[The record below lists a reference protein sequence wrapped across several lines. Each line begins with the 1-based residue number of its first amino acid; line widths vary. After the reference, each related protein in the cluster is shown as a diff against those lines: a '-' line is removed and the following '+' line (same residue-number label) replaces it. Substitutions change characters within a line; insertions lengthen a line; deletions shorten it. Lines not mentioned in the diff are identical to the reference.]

1 MASQA
6 KEQDQQNGILGDP
19 QVVNEQKEL
28 RKVLGQI
35 FDESDLKDDEDRKDL
50 FVWQND
56 IAIAHSE
63 KMVGKLGLKKTKDDL
78 LHMAQDM
85 NTALWYGDFYSP
97 NDGYPLAAET
107 DQRRRMYYMRD
118 NWNSVLRVE
127 MSKSLL

>member
-6 KEQDQQNGILGDP
+6 KQQDQQNGILGDP

-35 FDESDLKDDEDRKDL
+35 FDESDLKEDEDRKDL
-50 FVWQND
+50 FVWQNE
-56 IAIAHSE
+56 IAIAQSE
-63 KMVGKLGLKKTKDDL
+63 GMVGKLGHMKTKDDL

-127 MSKSLL
+127 MSKSLV

>member
-50 FVWQND
+50 FVWQNE
-56 IAIAHSE
+56 IAIAQSE
-63 KMVGKLGLKKTKDDL
+63 GMVGKLGHMKTKDDL
-78 LHMAQDM
+78 LHMA
-85 NTALWYGDFYSP
+85 
-97 NDGYPLAAET
+97 
-107 DQRRRMYYMRD
+107 
-118 NWNSVLRVE
+118 
-127 MSKSLL
+127 